1 MDMKITQAILDELTE
16 QAKASPRH
24 RAWFAITYS
33 QTSEDFGNGCV
44 FKG

>member
-1 MDMKITQAILDELTE
+1 MKITQAILDELT
-16 QAKASPRH
+16 AKAKESPR
-24 RAWFAITYS
+24 WFAITYS